1 MLRTCRD
8 KSPEVQNV
16 SLSALQS
23 ESGIPGMLQY
33 GRYRASVHILPSTPL
48 PPPCPL
54 FSGQLLRDMDNG
66 QGRRCWGRGR
76 EGLRY
81 TLACGTVHGTVRYT
95 CTLHY
100 GLWTMDY
107 RPACNGLACLLR
119 CFFVLGQCLIGTHL
133 RGHDTLVVSCVATVC
148 YAGSVSRETHCVRH
162 Q

>member
-48 PPPCPL
+48 PPPAPSSL
-54 FSGQLLRDMDNG
+54 DNYSGTWTMDRDGDVG
-66 QGRRCWGRGR
+66 GAGERA
-76 EGLRY
+76 Y
-81 TLACGTVHGTVRYT
+81 GTVHGTVRYT